1 MPNWWMI
8 FSPNAF
14 FFCFFLFQIFFSFPF
29 SNGRVIRYDDD
40 DGWWVFVFLLPFCHS
55 SGYEIGAGKRALGRR
70 LDWLNQSIYIQLR
83 GCFLF
88 PFYFILFFYFLLCVR
103 EGGWEVRAL
112 MILKWQGPEF
122 SDLRRPLPPSSCFS
136 LPSFIHFFLFFIYR
150 FIALHSYIETRI
162 HSRHTHM
169 DTKVYAGQPFHLAA
183 WNICPGPFPLAVVV
197 FIFFLS
203 YLLLLLLY
211 IFNSPL

>member
-14 FFCFFLFQIFFSFPF
+14 FFFLFQIFFRSLFPM
-29 SNGRVIRYDDD
+29 GELYDMMMMMADE
-40 DGWWVFVFLLPFCHS
+40 FFFFLLPFCHS

-103 EGGWEVRAL
+103 EGGWEVKAL

-136 LPSFIHFFLFFIYR
+136 LPSFSSISFCFFIYR
-150 FIALHSYIETRI
+150 FIALHSYIDTRI
-162 HSRHTHM
+162 HSRHTHGHKSVRWPTLPFGCM
-169 DTKVYAGQPFHLAA
+169 EYMPRSISIGRRRVY
-183 WNICPGPFPLAVVV
+183 
-197 FIFFLS
+197 FLS